1 MKKAYEDEG
10 LGGMVLDED
19 VLKGANDEGG
29 SFTGTGLGL
38 ADGVTSVDDGLDGTL
53 LNGRGLFE
61 TVTILGFNKI

>member
-19 VLKGANDEGG
+19 VLKSAHNEGG

-38 ADGVTSVDDGLDGTL
+38 ADGVTTVDDGFDGTL

-61 TVTILGFNKI
+61 TVTIF